1 VERAAISSR
10 VDPVRLLTNLR
21 DEEELVGNNSTGD
34 SASWVWTWTHCSLR
48 SLFGF
53 RGLSSRPSIVDSER
67 RLRLPRTVVRGGRWK
82 TEERDEAA
90 IFTTG
95 AGRLLGFQKH
105 ANRARAS
112 NFTDVDFF
120 F

>member
-1 VERAAISSR
+1 VLDAPA
-10 VDPVRLLTNLR
+10 
-21 DEEELVGNNSTGD
+21 G
-34 SASWVWTWTHCSLR
+34 SAGGGGGGV
-48 SLFGF
+48 
-53 RGLSSRPSIVDSER
+53 
-67 RLRLPRTVVRGGRWK
+67 GGRWK